1 MSLFDIFKKNSL
13 SDVNAQD
20 DDIVAI
26 ADGEI
31 IDVNRVRDQV
41 FSSQMMGKSV
51 AFRFDS
57 SKITLCSPANGT
69 LSVLY
74 PTGHAFGITRKD
86 GVEILVHIG
95 IDTVNAKGDG
105 FSFEN
110 KKQGETVRAGD
121 PIVTVDMKSLS
132 KKYDMP
138 VILIITNANGKVI
151 TFRKPGVTQRGCS
164 ILERTEKN
172 DSKVD

>member
-31 IDVNRVRDQV
+31 IDVNQVSDPV

-51 AFRFDS
+51 AFRFES
-57 SKITLCSPANGT
+57 SKVTLCSPANGT

-105 FSFEN
+105 FSFVS
-110 KKQGETVRAGD
+110 GYADCPPRCCRSAPATSRRVPR
-121 PIVTVDMKSLS
+121 
-132 KKYDMP
+132 
-138 VILIITNANGKVI
+138 
-151 TFRKPGVTQRGCS
+151 
-164 ILERTEKN
+164 
-172 DSKVD
+172 